1 MPSMCVTCLAWSNQ
15 ILLYIFSPDGWISTG
30 AEKYAKLKKPM
41 SKTHSTIKSFGYAF
55 HGIKTAVKN
64 EPNIRIHLTIG
75 SLAILLGFI
84 LRLTSTEWIILFF
97 TIAFVLILE
106 LVNTSLEALVDIV
119 SPELQP
125 KAKVAKDVVAAA
137 VLVSAI
143 LSLIIGGYLFL
154 PKIL

>member
-1 MPSMCVTCLAWSNQ
+1 
-15 ILLYIFSPDGWISTG
+15 
-30 AEKYAKLKKPM
+30 M
-41 SKTHSTIKSFGYAF
+41 SKTHSTVKSFSYAF
-55 HGIKTAVKN
+55 QGIRTAIKN
-64 EPNIRIHLTIG
+64 EPNFRIHITIA
-75 SLAILLGFI
+75 SIALILGLI
-84 LRLTSTEWIILFF
+84 LRLAPSEWIILFF

-143 LSLIIGGYLFL
+143 LSLIIGLFLFL
-154 PKIL
+154 PKII